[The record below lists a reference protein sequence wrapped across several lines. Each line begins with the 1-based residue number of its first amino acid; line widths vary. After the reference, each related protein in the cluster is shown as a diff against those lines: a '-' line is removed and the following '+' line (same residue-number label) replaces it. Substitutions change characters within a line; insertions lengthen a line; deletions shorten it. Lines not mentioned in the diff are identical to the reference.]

1 MLRPSSF
8 WGEKENEMG
17 KIIAK
22 IWQSQ
27 YTAYDRIFDRY
38 CDDLF
43 IMVVDLI
50 IISVVIAIIAA
61 LLKNRKIRFYLHRA
75 IRNMVNGIWISMLYV
90 FGVLFAAVVI
100 VNVIK
105 EDEEPLVS
113 ALKRYMKI
121 YKKYVTKQIKKK
133 KKGE

>member
-1 MLRPSSF
+1 
-8 WGEKENEMG
+8 MG
-17 KIIAK
+17 KIFAK

-27 YTAYDRIFDRY
+27 CSVYDSIFNRY

-43 IMVVDLI
+43 IMVVDLVI
-50 IISVVIAIIAA
+50 LSVVIAIIAV

-75 IRNMVNGIWISMLYV
+75 IRNIVNGIGISILYV
-90 FGVLFAAVVI
+90 FGVFFAAVVI
-100 VNVIK
+100 VNVIT
-105 EDEEPLVS
+105 EDKEPLVS

>member
-1 MLRPSSF
+1 
-8 WGEKENEMG
+8 MG

-100 VNVIK
+100 VKVIK

-121 YKKYVTKQIKKK
+121 YKKYVCNLTEYMTKRTF
-133 KKGE
+133 